1 MVIENPISGEVVAT
15 WPKISVEERLDVLQR
30 QLPALDAYT
39 TYKFLSEAER
49 DAFWDDGPNSAIT
62 TDAKLLNRWAFW
74 SIRKYVIISSPA
86 LHSSL
91 LFHSNSIRKSSF
103 TIYKQGKD
111 VIFSFGKT
119 WCPDIRFSAIRMEAM
134 TLREILGDSKVPE
147 VKLQACCVPW
157 LTGCHGR

>member
-1 MVIENPISGEVVAT
+1 MSYRGNSRPWMHIPRTNSFPRRKGMRFGMMDRTQPSLLMLSCQTNEPFGAFAKNVIT
-15 WPKISVEERLDVLQR
+15 
-30 QLPALDAYT
+30 
-39 TYKFLSEAER
+39 
-49 DAFWDDGPNSAIT
+49 
-62 TDAKLLNRWAFW
+62 
-74 SIRKYVIISSPA
+74 SSPA

-111 VIFSFGKT
+111 VIFFIGKT

>member
-62 TDAKLLNRWAFW
+62 TDAKLLNR
-74 SIRKYVIISSPA
+74 
-86 LHSSL
+86 
-91 LFHSNSIRKSSF
+91 
-103 TIYKQGKD
+103 
-111 VIFSFGKT
+111 
-119 WCPDIRFSAIRMEAM
+119 
-134 TLREILGDSKVPE
+134 
-147 VKLQACCVPW
+147 
-157 LTGCHGR
+157 

>member
-62 TDAKLLNRWAFW
+62 TDAKLLKQMSLLEHSQICN
-74 SIRKYVIISSPA
+74 YCISFPA

-103 TIYKQGKD
+103 TIYKQGK
-111 VIFSFGKT
+111 GKT
-119 WCPDIRFSAIRMEAM
+119 WCPDIRFSANRMEAM
-134 TLREILGDSKVPE
+134 TLREILGDSKFLKWNSKPV
-147 VKLQACCVPW
+147 A
-157 LTGCHGR
+157 CHGWLDAMVDSQ